1 VSVSYDEAGS
11 PCLLAF
17 KLTHSGAIAP
27 ALHWQG
33 RGRRPGWL
41 DLRFRGSR
49 QPAQAARM
57 RGPGRT
63 SRKGAALGANKRRAG
78 PGGWRR
84 APLARARPSPHGGL
98 IFQSI
103 IRFGMTGWV
112 GDPAIGSSDLPSPP
126 VDGPQPLVQPGRPL
140 RGSPLCSGKRLWP
153 VETPCSG
160 RI

>member
-1 VSVSYDEAGS
+1 M
-11 PCLLAF
+11 
-17 KLTHSGAIAP
+17 T
-27 ALHWQG
+27 
-33 RGRRPGWL
+33 RL

-57 RGPGRT
+57 RPPGQT
-63 SRKGAALGANKRRAG
+63 SRKGGGLGANKRRAG

-84 APLARARPSPHGGL
+84 APLARARPSPHGRL

-103 IRFGMTGWV
+103 IRFGVTGWV
-112 GDPAIGSSDLPSPP
+112 GDPAIGSPDLPSPP

-153 VETPCSG
+153 VETSCSYCVYLNYLWQSPAG
-160 RI
+160 FQADLSGLETAPSK